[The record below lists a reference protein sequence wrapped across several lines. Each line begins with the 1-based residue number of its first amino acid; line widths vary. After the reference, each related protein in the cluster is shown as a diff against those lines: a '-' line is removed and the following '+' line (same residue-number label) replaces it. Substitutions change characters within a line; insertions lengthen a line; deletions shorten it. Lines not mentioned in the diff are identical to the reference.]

1 MLDANEMLDAFRYS
15 GTLAKVFAAQLKI
28 DADFPIAAIVGYNG
42 SLTIEATESEL
53 YAAVRPF
60 STADFQ

>member
-1 MLDANEMLDAFRYS
+1 MLDAFRYS
-15 GTLAKVFAAQLKI
+15 GTLAKGFAAQLKI

-60 STADFQ
+60 